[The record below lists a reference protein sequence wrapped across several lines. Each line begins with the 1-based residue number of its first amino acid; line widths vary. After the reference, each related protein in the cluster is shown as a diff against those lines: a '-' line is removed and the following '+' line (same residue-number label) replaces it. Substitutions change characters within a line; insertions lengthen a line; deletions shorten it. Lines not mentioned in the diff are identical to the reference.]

1 MTRRDDV
8 ARRLRG
14 ILRPATGAVRA
25 QRDLGD
31 ELASES
37 AAAAGRAG
45 GTGEEPGRRDID
57 ETEGG
62 IASRY
67 VSGPSDVRHPGS
79 AGHPASA
86 DHAGHSEREPAGG
99 SPSLDLS
106 AHAEQ
111 LLRKRIV
118 VLSAEIDD
126 AIANTITAQL
136 LLLEDADATA
146 DITFFINSPGGSV
159 TAGMAILD
167 TMNLVKPDVATCAM
181 GLAAGMAQLLVSC
194 GTPGKRSAIPQAL
207 IALSLPQLQPDPS
220 PVRLALLDK
229 WTSEVVGLIAA
240 GSGQPVERVR
250 ADAER
255 RRRFTAAEAVEYG
268 LVDRVTQ
275 NRARG

>member
-14 ILRPATGAVRA
+14 ILRPSTGAVRA

-37 AAAAGRAG
+37 AAAAERAG
-45 GTGEEPGRRDID
+45 GTGEEPGHRDID
-57 ETEGG
+57 EAEGG
-62 IASRY
+62 IVSHY
-67 VSGPSDVRHPGS
+67 VSGPSEVRHPGS
-79 AGHPASA
+79 GRDPASA
-86 DHAGHSEREPAGG
+86 DQAGHSERESAGG
-99 SPSLDLS
+99 SRSLDLS

-181 GLAAGMAQLLVSC
+181 GLAAGMAQLLVSS
-194 GTPGKRSAIPQAL
+194 GTPGKRSAIPQAVV
-207 IALSLPQLQPDPS
+207 ALSLPQLQPDPS

-255 RRRFTAAEAVEYG
+255 QRRFTAAEALVYG
-268 LVDRVTQ
+268 LVDRVTE

>member
-14 ILRPATGAVRA
+14 ILRPSTGAVRA

-37 AAAAGRAG
+37 AAAAERAG

-57 ETEGG
+57 ETGGG
-62 IASRY
+62 IVSHY
-67 VSGPSDVRHPGS
+67 VSGPSEVRHPGS
-79 AGHPASA
+79 GRHPASA
-86 DHAGHSEREPAGG
+86 DHAGHSEREPAG
-99 SPSLDLS
+99 SRSLDLS

-136 LLLEDADATA
+136 LLLEDADASA

-167 TMNLVKPDVATCAM
+167 TMDLVKPDVATCAM
-181 GLAAGMAQLLVSC
+181 GLAAGMAQLLVSS
-194 GTPGKRSAIPQAL
+194 GTPGKRSAIPQAVV
-207 IALSLPQLQPDPS
+207 ALSLPQLQPDPS

-255 RRRFTAAEAVEYG
+255 QRRFTAAEALVYG
-268 LVDRVTQ
+268 LVDRVTE